1 VKLPAIPVTGI
12 VLVAMLQ
19 AACMPA
25 QAPPEGRQIEVAG
38 TTAAIV
44 NGDPIYLADV
54 ELEAAAQGLTE
65 PGEAFS
71 PGHADY
77 QTVLDQLIDQRLMAQ
92 EAVARG
98 LHEEPNARRRLNAAR
113 ERVLGNILVESL
125 VARNV
130 TDERIREMYSE
141 QVALQ
146 QIDDEVRLRHILL
159 DSQTAAERALERIRN
174 GADFT
179 TVAFEESL
187 DKETRIEGG
196 ARGYVAPNQM
206 GDPFAS
212 IIGDTET
219 GAVSQPFKSEQ
230 GWHLIKVE
238 ERRTPP
244 PKTLREMRPELV
256 TFLTYTEISRILKD
270 LRSQARIEPGSVDA
284 RAAKQREQRTD
295 PGPGSDQDA
304 PSKQDDTL

>member
-1 VKLPAIPVTGI
+1 MKMPGFPLSGI
-12 VLVAMLQ
+12 VLVALLQ
-19 AACMPA
+19 GACTPA
-25 QAPPEGRQIEVAG
+25 QAPPEGRQVEVAG
-38 TTAAIV
+38 TIAAHV
-44 NGDPIYLADV
+44 NGEPIYLADL
-54 ELEAAAQGLTE
+54 EIEAAAQGLTE
-65 PGEAFS
+65 PGEAIE
-71 PGHADY
+71 PGHSDY
-77 QTVLDQLIDQRLMAQ
+77 QMVLDQLIDQRLMAQ
-92 EAVARG
+92 EAVSRG
-98 LHEEPNARRRLNAAR
+98 LQDDPNARRRLNAAR

-159 DSQTAAERALERIRN
+159 ESREAAEQARARIRD
-174 GADFT
+174 GEDFT
-179 TVAFEESL
+179 SVAFEESL

-196 ARGYVAPNQM
+196 ALGYVAPNAM
-206 GDPFAS
+206 GEPFSS

-219 GAVSQPFKSEQ
+219 GAVSQPFQSDQ
-230 GWHLIKVE
+230 GWHLVKVE

-256 TFLTYTEISRILKD
+256 TFLTYTEISKILKD

-284 RAAKQREQRTD
+284 RPGDAARGDDTVR
-295 PGPGSDQDA
+295 PGA
-304 PSKQDDTL
+304 PASSAQDDTL